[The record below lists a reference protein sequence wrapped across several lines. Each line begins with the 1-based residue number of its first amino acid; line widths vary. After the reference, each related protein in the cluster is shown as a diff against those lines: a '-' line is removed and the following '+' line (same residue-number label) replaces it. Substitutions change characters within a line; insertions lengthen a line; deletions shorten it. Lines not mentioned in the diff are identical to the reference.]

1 MKNEKKKEKHSG
13 LPLSIIALVFIIV
26 VIGGIWF
33 YNSSRPRTATT
44 SNTASTPANTA
55 APRDMANAP
64 LGAPLGINMIG
75 SPDAAVTVE
84 EFADFQCG
92 ACAGVHPM
100 MKELQSSYAGNRN
113 FRFVFRHF
121 PLTGHDKAFDAAVA
135 TEAAGLQGKFWQ
147 MQDQLFR
154 NQAAWAAAP
163 NYRDLWAEYAGNIGL
178 DVQKFK
184 SDIAGMQTK
193 QRVELDLV
201 RARALGVSSTPTV
214 FINGQS
220 VPYPQMKTDFMRQL
234 IDAEIQKA
242 ASAPG
247 NTASSSN
254 GAPAANTAGASNNS
268 APANTANVK

>member
-1 MKNEKKKEKHSG
+1 MTKKKEKHSG
-13 LPLSIIALVFIIV
+13 LPLSIIALVFVIL

-44 SNTASTPANTA
+44 ASNTSSSPAGTPAQ
-55 APRDMANAP
+55 RDPANAP
-64 LGAPLGINMIG
+64 LGAPIGINMIG

-92 ACAGVHPM
+92 ACASVHPM
-100 MKELQSSYAGNRN
+100 MKELQSAYAGNRN

-135 TEAAGLQGKFWQ
+135 TEAAGLQGKYWQ

-163 NYRDLWAEYAGNIGL
+163 NYRDLWTEYAENIGM

-193 QRVELDLV
+193 QRVELDLA

-220 VPYPQMKTDFMRQL
+220 VPYPQMTTDAMRRL
-234 IDAEIQKA
+234 IDQELQRA
-242 ASAPG
+242 ASSAAANSAAPG
-247 NTASSSN
+247 NA
-254 GAPAANTAGASNNS
+254 APAANSS
-268 APANTANVK
+268 NTAN